1 MCKDLLKLFNKKK
14 YYKLNED
21 SKIITDN
28 LEETTFIPN
37 NITDTDSDSDNSD
50 SDNSDSDD
58 YEKIF
63 ERDL

>member
-28 LEETTFIPN
+28 LEETTFPTSFN
-37 NITDTDSDSDNSD
+37 NTI
-50 SDNSDSDD
+50 
-58 YEKIF
+58 KI
-63 ERDL
+63 

>member
-21 SKIITDN
+21 TKIITDN

-37 NITDTDSDSDNSD
+37 NITDTDSDNSD